1 MDILKPTGEQFYV
14 MMTSFFSKSDKY
26 WFKLQCPGF
35 SMAPFIRHDS
45 LLTLKIIEPS
55 QALET
60 GDIVL
65 AAMHK
70 YRKMVVHRII
80 ACKNNRYQVKGDN
93 NLESDGWFNREDLL
107 GRVQAIEF
115 NGRQIIPAPWTNKLI
130 ASASKTGLLN
140 YIFLPAARIVKKII
154 KKPLIYVQAR

>member
-1 MDILKPTGEQFYV
+1 MDTLNPTSEQFYA
-14 MMTSFFSKSDKY
+14 MMTAFFSKAEDY
-26 WFKLQCPGF
+26 RFKLQCPGS

-45 LLTLKIIEPS
+45 LLTIAALQPS

-70 YRKMVVHRII
+70 YRRIVVHRII
-80 ACKNNRYQVKGDN
+80 ARKKKRYQVKGDN

-107 GRVQAIEF
+107 GRIEAIEF
-115 NGRQIIPAPWTNKLI
+115 NGRRTTPARRTNKLI
-130 ASASKTGLLN
+130 ARASKAGLLN
-140 YIFLPAARIVKKII
+140 HFFLPAARIMKK
-154 KKPLIYVQAR
+154 LTRHVHA